1 MTQFVC
7 FSFFVFCFL
16 VFLVFLRGGN
26 RCLPQHRGD
35 GFSLITKTQG
45 GVGKPEAITD

>member
-7 FSFFVFCFL
+7 FSFFVFFCFPL
-16 VFLVFLRGGN
+16 GGN